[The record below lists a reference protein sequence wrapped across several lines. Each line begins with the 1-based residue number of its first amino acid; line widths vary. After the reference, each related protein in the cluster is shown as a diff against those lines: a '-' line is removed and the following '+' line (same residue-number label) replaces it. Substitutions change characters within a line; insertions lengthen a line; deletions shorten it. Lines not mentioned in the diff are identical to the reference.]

1 METKF
6 NLETLA
12 GGAFTERVNQA
23 LKEVAENIVDPNT
36 DFKAKRKVSIDLIFT
51 TKEDRELT
59 EVDIATKVKLAPRT
73 AVHTKIV
80 LNKHLNGEVIAAEY
94 KKQIQGQT
102 FMQVDPETGEI
113 LTEDKQ
119 ASEVTDLKGLQIVK

>member
-23 LKEVAENIVDPNT
+23 LKEVAENILDPNT
-36 DFKAKRKVSIDLIFT
+36 DHKFKRRVTIDLVFV
-51 TKEDRELT
+51 TKEDRDLT
-59 EVDIATKVKLAPRT
+59 EVDIVAKTKLAPRT
-73 AVHTKIV
+73 AVHTKI
-80 LNKHLNGEVIAAEY
+80 LLDKDFDGEVIASEF

-102 FMQVDPETGEI
+102 YIKVDSETGEI
-113 LTEDKQ
+113 L
-119 ASEVTDLKGLQIVK
+119 SEKPEEQELKGLQLVK

>member
-36 DFKAKRKVSIDLIFT
+36 DHKFKRKVTIDLTFI
-51 TKEDRELT
+51 TKEDRDLT
-59 EVDIATKVKLAPRT
+59 EVDIVAKTKLAPRT
-73 AVHTKIV
+73 AVHTKI
-80 LNKHLNGEVIAAEY
+80 LLDKDFDGEVIASEFR
-94 KKQIQGQT
+94 KQIPGQVYIK
-102 FMQVDPETGEI
+102 VDKETGEI
-113 LTEDKQ
+113 LDEGKSD
-119 ASEVTDLKGLQIVK
+119 SETADLKGLQLVK